1 VGRDV
6 NHHEAAELLGA
17 YALDALEGDEQEQV
31 ERHVRDCRA
40 CLTELAE
47 HREMAALLTPGWSA
61 APPGVWDR
69 IASSLEEEPP
79 PLGLAPVSR
88 SEGRSGQVVP
98 LRSARGFGLRAAAA
112 VAAAAAVVIGLMG
125 VKIVDDGRRLDRIAA
140 GVHSEELQRTVNAAL
155 VDPGADQ
162 VTLRSEDGAWF
173 ADAVLLD
180 DGTGYLVKHNLPP
193 LSGDRTYQL
202 WALAGTSKISVGT
215 LGAAP
220 TLSAFHADG
229 PVWALAITEEP
240 AGGVVSSQNAPVVL
254 GRTSV

>member
-1 VGRDV
+1 M

-17 YALDALEGDEQEQV
+17 YALDALEGDEQELV
-31 ERHVRDCRA
+31 ELHVRDCRA

-47 HREMAALLTPGWSA
+47 HREMAAMLTTGWAA
-61 APPGVWDR
+61 APAGVWDR
-69 IASSLEEEPP
+69 ISSSLEEAPP
-79 PLGLAPVSR
+79 PLDLAP
-88 SEGRSGQVVP
+88 VVP
-98 LRSARGFGLRAAAA
+98 LRPAVSRGFGMRAAAM
-112 VAAAAAVVIGLMG
+112 VAAVAAVVIGLMG

-140 GVHSEELQRTVNAAL
+140 GVHSEELQRAANAA
-155 VDPGADQ
+155 VADPRADQ
-162 VTLRSEDGAWF
+162 VSLRSEDGAWF

-215 LGAAP
+215 LGSAP
-220 TLSAFHADG
+220 KVAAFHATG
-229 PVWALAITEEP
+229 EVWALAITEEP
-240 AGGVVSSQNAPVVL
+240 AGGVVSSQNPPVVL

>member
-1 VGRDV
+1 M

-31 ERHVRDCRA
+31 ELHVRDCRA

-47 HREMAALLTPGWSA
+47 HREMAAMLTTGW
-61 APPGVWDR
+61 APAPAGVWDR
-69 IASSLEEEPP
+69 ISSSLEEAPP
-79 PLGLAPVSR
+79 PLDLAP
-88 SEGRSGQVVP
+88 VVP
-98 LRSARGFGLRAAAA
+98 LRPAASRGFGMRAAAM
-112 VAAAAAVVIGLMG
+112 VAAVAAVVIGLMG

-140 GVHSEELQRTVNAAL
+140 GVHSEELLRAANAAAA
-155 VDPGADQ
+155 DPGADQ
-162 VTLRSEDGAWF
+162 VSLRSEDGAWF

-180 DGTGYLVKHNLPP
+180 DGSGYLVKHNLPP

-215 LGAAP
+215 LGSAPKVAAFQA
-220 TLSAFHADG
+220 TG

-240 AGGVVSSQNAPVVL
+240 VGGVVSSQNPPVVL